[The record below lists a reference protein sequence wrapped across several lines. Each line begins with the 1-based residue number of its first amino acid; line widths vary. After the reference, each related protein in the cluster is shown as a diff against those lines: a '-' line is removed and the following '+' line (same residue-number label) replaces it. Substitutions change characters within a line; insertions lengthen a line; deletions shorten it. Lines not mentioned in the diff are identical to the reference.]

1 MTEITIRT
9 LHTTPPAIV
18 PALVPPIVPPIVPA
32 LSVGS
37 RVGGARVGDGATVES
52 VEERHTRNNI
62 FVLGQSQWLQ
72 LYSAVFS
79 GILREWCV
87 QQLCIS

>member
-32 LSVGS
+32 LSVSS
-37 RVGGARVGDGATVES
+37 RVGGTRVGDGATVET

-62 FVLGQSQWLQ
+62 YVLGQSL
-72 LYSAVFS
+72 
-79 GILREWCV
+79 
-87 QQLCIS
+87 